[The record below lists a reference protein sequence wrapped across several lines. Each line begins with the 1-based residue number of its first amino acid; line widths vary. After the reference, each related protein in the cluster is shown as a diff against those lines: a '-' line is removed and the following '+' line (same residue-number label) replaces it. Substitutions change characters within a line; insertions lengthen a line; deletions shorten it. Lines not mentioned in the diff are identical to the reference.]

1 MSWSF
6 LDYKDINYLMDLR
19 NDMKIMWLKQ
29 KYLSLNY
36 LNENNKKNY
45 SNENNKV
52 LKFLKNYCEKIKE
65 YIILKINRIDI

>member
-6 LDYKDINYLMDLR
+6 LDHKDINNLIDIR

-45 SNENNKV
+45 SFENNKV
-52 LKFLKNYCEKIKE
+52 LKFLKNYCEKIME
-65 YIILKINRIDI
+65 